1 MFADDTE
8 LYSSGPRDQA
18 DALFDDMQSC
28 ILDVKEWTVHN
39 KLQLNEDKTEALLL
53 GRSRSP
59 SSLPSSLM
67 VGQCSVQFSTSARN
81 LGVIFDDSLS
91 MKEQVTRVCHSAY
104 FEIRKISTI
113 RKYLTTEATKTLVT
127 SLVISRLDYCN
138 VLLAG
143 VPQSLLDRIQK
154 VLNCAA
160 RLIFRATKRDHVSP
174 LLSELHWL
182 PVQQRINYKIGI
194 LCFNILSGF
203 APPYLSELVEP
214 YTPSRT
220 LRSSA
225 DARILR
231 IPCCRKKFQGQRAFS
246 YVGPVFW
253 NSLPHSVR
261 HSQTLSQFKS
271 QLKTYLFSTA

>member
-1 MFADDTE
+1 M
-8 LYSSGPRDQA
+8 
-18 DALFDDMQSC
+18 
-28 ILDVKEWTVHN
+28 
-39 KLQLNEDKTEALLL
+39 
-53 GRSRSP
+53 
-59 SSLPSSLM
+59 
-67 VGQCSVQFSTSARN
+67 
-81 LGVIFDDSLS
+81 
-91 MKEQVTRVCHSAY
+91 TRVCQSAY
-104 FEIRKISTI
+104 LETRKMSRIRKC
-113 RKYLTTEATKTLVT
+113 LTTEATKTLVT

-160 RLIFRATKRDHVSP
+160 RLVFKATKCNHVSP

-182 PVQQRINYKIGI
+182 PVKQRINYKIGI
-194 LCFNILSGF
+194 LCFNILSGS
-203 APPYLSELVEP
+203 APSYLSELVEL

-225 DARILR
+225 DTRILR
-231 IPCCRKKFQGQRAFS
+231 IPSCRKKFQGQRAFS

-253 NSLPHSVR
+253 NSLPYSVR

-271 QLKTYLFSTA
+271 QLKTHLFSAT